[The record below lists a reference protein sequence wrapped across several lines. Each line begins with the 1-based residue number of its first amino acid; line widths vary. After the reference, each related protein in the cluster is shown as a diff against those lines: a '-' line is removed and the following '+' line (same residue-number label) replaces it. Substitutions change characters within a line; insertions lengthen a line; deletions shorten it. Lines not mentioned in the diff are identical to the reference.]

1 MCGHRLIHPLII
13 TDDKDFSKEIR
24 LRKKDYIE
32 MKVSTNEEEKHLNQG
47 YEIKSRFKNG
57 KSLLH
62 KKKRI
67 GDSFEDEVWVL
78 FKDMGFTELNKGK
91 LRIDVT
97 PHDAKRKK
105 TKQIDV
111 FAKAE
116 KDVFVIECK
125 AKEMLGSKS
134 LAKDIAEIKDLK
146 NRIKRVIREHYEQND
161 LRITFVI
168 CTTNIDVSENDEA
181 DAKGADK
188 I

>member
-1 MCGHRLIHPLII
+1 MSGHSLIHPLI
-13 TDDKDFSKEIR
+13 TKDDKDFSKEIR

-32 MKVSTNEEEKHLNQG
+32 TKFSTDEVEKYLNQG

-62 KKKRI
+62 KEKSI
-67 GDSFEDEVWVL
+67 GDRFEDEIWVL
-78 FKDMGFTELNKGK
+78 FKDIGFTELNKGK

-111 FAKAE
+111 FAKSG

-125 AKEMLGSKS
+125 AKETLGPKT

-146 NRIKRVIREHYEQND
+146 IE
-161 LRITFVI
+161 
-168 CTTNIDVSENDEA
+168 
-181 DAKGADK
+181 
-188 I
+188 